1 MIQKHHIQTIDHVS
15 DWQEAIRLAALPLEA
30 DQYITHDYVDKM
42 IQNVKDMGP
51 YIVISNDIAIPH
63 ARPEDGVL
71 KTAVALLKLKNRVQ
85 FAPNIAINTV
95 LVLAGS
101 SNGSH
106 INILKDIS
114 TILSNKA
121 NYQKLIDTDDVD
133 VLYEVIN
140 GKEG

>member
-1 MIQKHHIQTIDHVS
+1 MIEKQHIQTIEQVV
-15 DWQEAIRLAALPLEA
+15 DWKEAIRLAAQPLLN
-30 DQYITHDYVDKM
+30 DHYITANYIEKM
-42 IQNVKDMGP
+42 IQNVRDMGP

-71 KTAVALLKLKNRVQ
+71 KTAVALLKTHQRVE
-85 FAPNIAINTV
+85 FAPGKAINTI

-114 TILSNKA
+114 IILSNKA
-121 NYQKLIDTDDVD
+121 NYQKLIDTNDVD